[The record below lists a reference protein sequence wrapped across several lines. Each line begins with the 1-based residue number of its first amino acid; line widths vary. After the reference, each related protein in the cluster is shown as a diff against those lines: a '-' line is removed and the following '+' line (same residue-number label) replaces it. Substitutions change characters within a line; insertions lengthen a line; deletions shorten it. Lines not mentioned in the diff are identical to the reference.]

1 MSIIIKTHFGGDI
14 RRITFPTKGTYS
26 ELITTLEK
34 LYGEPGELVYQV
46 RYSDDEGDLI
56 TVTNDLELTDAIV
69 FTGSNILRLFIEK
82 VKPSSFNFLN
92 SWILLLSQTKQ
103 QIQEVLPTTKSQ
115 DVLEEFDILQKKI
128 ETCKIVKETIQ
139 SPVEPNNDNLLDSFV
154 VLPAVAES
162 KAVLYKEEFEATP
175 TGPVTVKDII
185 SLLSQDIAKD
195 MISLSSR
202 VAELISTQEE
212 QLSSLKEE
220 LLCAADLANKTL
232 EDVNSLSNTSAGLV
246 GDDVASI
253 LKLVS
258 TNSDSI
264 ISVLKGVYLDREHL
278 AQLSSAI
285 SSECS
290 SLSKATSNQCLSD
303 AESIRAAIMNL

>member
-1 MSIIIKTHFGGDI
+1 MSIIIKTHFNGDI
-14 RRITFPTKGTYS
+14 RRITFPSNGTYA
-26 ELITTLEK
+26 ELISTLEK

-56 TVTNDLELTDAIV
+56 TVTSDLELTDAV
-69 FTGSNILRLFIEK
+69 AFTGPNILRLFIEK

-103 QIQEVLPTTKSQ
+103 QIQEVLPSSNTQ
-115 DVLEEFDILQKKI
+115 NVLQEFDNLQKKI
-128 ETCKIVKETIQ
+128 ETCKIVQETIQ
-139 SPVEPNNDNLLDSFV
+139 APVAESNLLDSFV
-154 VLPAVAES
+154 VLPTVAEA

-195 MISLSSR
+195 MVNLSSR
-202 VAELISTQEE
+202 VAELISSQEE
-212 QLSSLKEE
+212 KLSSLKEE
-220 LLCAADLANKTL
+220 LLCAAELANKTL
-232 EDVNSLSNTSAGLV
+232 ADVHTLSNASAGLV

-258 TNSDSI
+258 TDSDSI
-264 ISVLKGVYLDREHL
+264 ISVLKGVHLDREHL
-278 AQLSSAI
+278 AQLSSNI

-290 SLSKATSNQCLSD
+290 NLSKATSNQCLSD